1 MWLLHDPAPALCMA
15 PVEATVGNMA
25 AVNGRGSAV
34 WDGAQWAARYAAL
47 RARWAAA
54 DEAFHAM
61 VRSTTRAQACATGHP
76 TSSEDGGEASQHVV
90 SAELVLAEARARQAK
105 CAAYQYAVDLL
116 GDMLQ
121 AVVDARTDDHERG
134 GQGAEARSDDG
145 WVAAAVL
152 HLREACRPS
161 GSAVELL

>member
-1 MWLLHDPAPALCMA
+1 MAPA
-15 PVEATVGNMA
+15 EATVGNMA

-34 WDGAQWAARYAAL
+34 WDGAQWTARLATL

-61 VRSTTRAQACATGHP
+61 VRATARAQTSAAGHP
-76 TSSEDGGEASQHVV
+76 TSSEGGGEASQHVV
-90 SAELVLAEARARQAK
+90 VAELVLAEARARQAK
-105 CAAYQYAVDLL
+105 CAAYQCAIDLL

-121 AVVDARTDDHERG
+121 EIVDARTDGREGG
-134 GQGAEARSDDG
+134 GQITEVRSDDG

-152 HLREACRPS
+152 HLREACRPA